1 MRLVCQEAPYDTRA
15 GISIRSDG
23 SFGLVCSLRGD
34 MFDAGQHTSRN
45 AWNEDVAPLG
55 SELMAVE
62 GIPHWLTYVEA
73 GEHMSIVS

>member
-1 MRLVCQEAPYDTRA
+1 
-15 GISIRSDG
+15 
-23 SFGLVCSLRGD
+23 

-73 GEHMSIVS
+73 AQQMSIVS